1 MSMHVQFLLLLHV
14 HVYTHYEVQVFAK
27 STERRAS
34 ILFWV
39 LILHGVVFEVHTY
52 HVPLHRKRLRRIV
65 SGLFPELESSILDE
79 LLPNKCSLET
89 LRYMTIGVVNMFP
102 GYLITKNV
110 KLSCIKCGLVCVL
123 QMQWCR
129 KCSGCI

>member
-1 MSMHVQFLLLLHV
+1 MKPARHQTPNQV

-89 LRYMTIGVVNMFP
+89 LRYIDHRRSKYVSRVLNYQKCKTLMHKMWSCVCAANAVV
-102 GYLITKNV
+102 
-110 KLSCIKCGLVCVL
+110 
-123 QMQWCR
+123 
-129 KCSGCI
+129 